1 MDLFHQLDVRRSP
14 SSAACI
20 AVWRI
25 WQNLKSCAQRKNDSW
40 DARLI
45 DQLRKRGSDP
55 FKPHDVDFFLAF
67 PTLEAAEAAGRA
79 DCAPKG
85 STPTLSTTPENGDL
99 RYSLHAHKSM
109 QLTVPDMQE
118 LSRRLTDAAKEKAGR
133 YDGWS
138 AKQVPRGSPAQ
149 PVSPSQASYFFFSV
163 CFLTASAAALMASGS
178 PR

>member
-1 MDLFHQLDVRRSP
+1 MFFPPPGCTCSP

-20 AVWRI
+20 AAWRI
-25 WQNLKSCAQRKNDSW
+25 WQNLNKLRQRKNDSW

-67 PTLEAAEAAGRA
+67 PTREAAEQLAAQLRA
-79 DCAPKG
+79 EGFDADVVDE
-85 STPTLSTTPENGDL
+85 PENGDL

-118 LSRRLTDAAKEKAGR
+118 LSRRLTDAAEREGR
-133 YDGWS
+133 ALRRLVARSRCRGLRTSPIDALARS
-138 AKQVPRGSPAQ
+138 ASDSPI
-149 PVSPSQASYFFFSV
+149 
-163 CFLTASAAALMASGS
+163 
-178 PR
+178 